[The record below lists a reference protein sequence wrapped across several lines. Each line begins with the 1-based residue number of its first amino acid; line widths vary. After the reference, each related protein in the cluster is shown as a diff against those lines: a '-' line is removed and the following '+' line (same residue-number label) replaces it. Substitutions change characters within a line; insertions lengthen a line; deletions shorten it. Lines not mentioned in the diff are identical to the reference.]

1 MRVFPFSLTGA
12 ARKWW
17 EDESIG
23 SATKRGDD
31 EEVIC
36 GNEVS
41 KDENLTEE
49 NEFAQI
55 FRIDTNLFHFETPL
69 CQAFKE
75 FNYLSQMDV
84 DIYERNNRVPW
95 VEEKPWT
102 SNEEWA
108 KPIKDEYGDLPG
120 LIHEGN
126 LIHYEDYEWYDTIEE
141 SELKVEALNN
151 KRMLEELMNEKEE
164 SSDNGQGLDSPID
177 EWDDYEHAANIETD
191 VDSNYNPYLDIFDYL
206 MIIRLRMKARLFNM
220 RSS

>member
-1 MRVFPFSLTGA
+1 MRVFPLSLTGA
-12 ARKWW
+12 ASKWW
-17 EDESIG
+17 EAESIG
-23 SATKRGDD
+23 STTK
-31 EEVIC
+31 
-36 GNEVS
+36 
-41 KDENLTEE
+41 K
-49 NEFAQI
+49 
-55 FRIDTNLFHFETPL
+55 
-69 CQAFKE
+69 
-75 FNYLSQMDV
+75 
-84 DIYERNNRVPW
+84 
-95 VEEKPWT
+95 
-102 SNEEWA
+102 
-108 KPIKDEYGDLPG
+108 
-120 LIHEGN
+120 